1 MNLKNNKG
9 ITLISLIITVILLS
23 ILAYTTVSI
32 GGNLSATAKFE
43 NVQTDLLLIK
53 SKCDIL
59 ANEAAIGE
67 IGENELYGEIQS
79 DGTYKGW
86 YKLSQGELNTIGLQK
101 AKEKDGY
108 YVNYGSDGK
117 VDVAFEKGVEFEG
130 ETYYK
135 LSSILN
141 VTN

>member
-9 ITLISLIITVILLS
+9 ITLISLIITVVLLS

-67 IGENELYGEIQS
+67 IGENELMRRH
-79 DGTYKGW
+79 TK
-86 YKLSQGELNTIGLQK
+86 
-101 AKEKDGY
+101 
-108 YVNYGSDGK
+108 
-117 VDVAFEKGVEFEG
+117 
-130 ETYYK
+130 
-135 LSSILN
+135 
-141 VTN
+141 

>member
-9 ITLISLIITVILLS
+9 ITLISLIITFVLLS

-67 IGENELYGEIQS
+67 IGENELMRRYTKWRNI
-79 DGTYKGW
+79 
-86 YKLSQGELNTIGLQK
+86 
-101 AKEKDGY
+101 
-108 YVNYGSDGK
+108 
-117 VDVAFEKGVEFEG
+117 
-130 ETYYK
+130 
-135 LSSILN
+135 
-141 VTN
+141 

>member
-9 ITLISLIITVILLS
+9 ITLISLIITVVLLS

-67 IGENELYGEIQS
+67 IGENELMRRYTKWRNI
-79 DGTYKGW
+79 
-86 YKLSQGELNTIGLQK
+86 
-101 AKEKDGY
+101 
-108 YVNYGSDGK
+108 
-117 VDVAFEKGVEFEG
+117 
-130 ETYYK
+130 
-135 LSSILN
+135 
-141 VTN
+141 

>member
-9 ITLISLIITVILLS
+9 ITLISLIITVVLLS

-67 IGENELYGEIQS
+67 IGENELMRRHTKWRNI
-79 DGTYKGW
+79 
-86 YKLSQGELNTIGLQK
+86 
-101 AKEKDGY
+101 
-108 YVNYGSDGK
+108 
-117 VDVAFEKGVEFEG
+117 
-130 ETYYK
+130 
-135 LSSILN
+135 
-141 VTN
+141 

>member
-9 ITLISLIITVILLS
+9 ITLISLIITVVLLS

-67 IGENELYGEIQS
+67 IGENELMRRY
-79 DGTYKGW
+79 TK
-86 YKLSQGELNTIGLQK
+86 
-101 AKEKDGY
+101 
-108 YVNYGSDGK
+108 
-117 VDVAFEKGVEFEG
+117 
-130 ETYYK
+130 
-135 LSSILN
+135 
-141 VTN
+141 